1 MQVLKKAIKAT
12 VRKLQIELLPSPS
25 FSEVFDCKFNKR
37 IKPGFTTKYVTRY
50 KTKLKSMND
59 SVVAAYHI
67 WNNMES
73 KAKKIKKAVKK
84 EKVHVVSTLVDLMI
98 AKPIPS
104 TNIYDIGG
112 KRDIIFIYEDDKLAS
127 SRAVHM
133 PEFHNEIVMA
143 PCDYFNN

>member
-1 MQVLKKAIKAT
+1 MT
-12 VRKLQIELLPSPS
+12 SPS
-25 FSEVFDCKFNKR
+25 FSEVFDCKLNKR
-37 IKPGFTTKYVTRY
+37 TKPGFTAEYVTRH

-84 EKVHVVSTLVDLMI
+84 VHVVTTLVDLMI

-104 TNIYDIGG
+104 TNIYDIGARG
-112 KRDIIFIYEDDKLAS
+112 KRDITYEDDKLAS